1 MSRWGQPLFCTLELN
16 RMLLPRE
23 MIGYLS
29 RQIVKR
35 LAPKSI
41 DAANPPAVTE
51 TINLVIT
58 QELEAEDKL
67 NDEVRELLSQYADYM
82 RQEGIP
88 YSEMFRKIKN
98 QLVIKNKI
106 VRASGRDSNDSM
118 KLSRDKVTDLSH
130 KIVGELKKSREIRIK
145 RPDNEMRLDIVK
157 GFTEVLLAED
167 KADRDARAKVRSMK
181 KDIPEGSEEFDL
193 LQKRYYGEELKK
205 LGIDFNA

>member
-1 MSRWGQPLFCTLELN
+1 
-16 RMLLPRE
+16 
-23 MIGYLS
+23 
-29 RQIVKR
+29 
-35 LAPKSI
+35 
-41 DAANPPAVTE
+41 
-51 TINLVIT
+51 
-58 QELEAEDKL
+58 
-67 NDEVRELLSQYADYM
+67 
-82 RQEGIP
+82 
-88 YSEMFRKIKN
+88 
-98 QLVIKNKI
+98 
-106 VRASGRDSNDSM
+106 M

-130 KIVGELKKSREIRIK
+130 KIVSELKKSREIRVK

>member
-1 MSRWGQPLFCTLELN
+1 
-16 RMLLPRE
+16 MLLPRE

-29 RQIVKR
+29 RQVVKR
-35 LAPKSI
+35 LAAKSI

-51 TINLVIT
+51 TITLVIT

-98 QLVIKNKI
+98 QLVIKHKI

-130 KIVGELKKSREIRIK
+130 KIVAELKKSREIRIK
-145 RPDNEMRLDIVK
+145 RPDNEMRLEIVK
-157 GFTEVLLAED
+157 GFTEVLMAED
-167 KADRDARAKVRSMK
+167 KCDRDARAKVRSQK
-181 KDIPEGSEEFDL
+181 KEIPEGSEEFDL

-205 LGIDFNA
+205 LGIDFSA

>member
-1 MSRWGQPLFCTLELN
+1 
-16 RMLLPRE
+16 MLLPRE

-41 DAANPPAVTE
+41 DAANPPAVME

-130 KIVGELKKSREIRIK
+130 KIVAELKKSREIRVK